1 MWCAARCDLYH
12 SLSCDASQVILNE
25 RASKRP
31 RLEATED
38 SRSLAPDENLNATS
52 GSGIG
57 SSTLCPD
64 PTTGSPPINHLL
76 ISGQE
81 ATRNPP
87 DLQNIMHQSHPIV
100 SNLNVQSR
108 SGGGSTAL
116 SSNQISP
123 VQPAE
128 QLQHEAS
135 EARQQSDVNTTTATA
150 RPTTEAPA
158 TTAPAPDRPQTT
170 QPRPPP
176 VLPADSTNSQTEQ
189 PTPPP
194 PVEPIVLLEQ
204 NENEKRFQNK
214 IESNCRVSIGARCK
228 KAGKQCVR
236 CCSEATQKTYRAAVF
251 LADVCVLRARNSTV
265 TIMGGFHC
273 VVCDPKCEST
283 PKSVAQSGL
292 VNMWAHAE
300 GKDHF
305 GAMLTH
311 IGNPLSSD
319 QLTVA
324 WKAWMHSMGLE
335 TKSEATARR
344 RALNNPSNATSTAAM
359 PATQPL
365 QSLLLASSQASATD
379 RQESAP
385 TVTPQTVSPAPQSI
399 PAVLG
404 SLLRNMS
411 GLEDPAHTRA

>member
-1 MWCAARCDLYH
+1 MRWAVLYH
-12 SLSCDASQVILNE
+12 SLSCDVSQVILNE

-57 SSTLCPD
+57 SSTVCPD
-64 PTTGSPPINHLL
+64 PTTGNPPINHLL

-150 RPTTEAPA
+150 RPTAEAPA

-176 VLPADSTNSQTEQ
+176 VLPADPTNSQTAQ
-189 PTPPP
+189 PPP
-194 PVEPIVLLEQ
+194 PPT
-204 NENEKRFQNK
+204 
-214 IESNCRVSIGARCK
+214 S
-228 KAGKQCVR
+228 
-236 CCSEATQKTYRAAVF
+236 
-251 LADVCVLRARNSTV
+251 
-265 TIMGGFHC
+265 
-273 VVCDPKCEST
+273 
-283 PKSVAQSGL
+283 
-292 VNMWAHAE
+292 
-300 GKDHF
+300 
-305 GAMLTH
+305 
-311 IGNPLSSD
+311 
-319 QLTVA
+319 
-324 WKAWMHSMGLE
+324 
-335 TKSEATARR
+335 R
-344 RALNNPSNATSTAAM
+344 RANC
-359 PATQPL
+359 
-365 QSLLLASSQASATD
+365 
-379 RQESAP
+379 
-385 TVTPQTVSPAPQSI
+385 
-399 PAVLG
+399 AVG
-404 SLLRNMS
+404 T
-411 GLEDPAHTRA
+411 E